1 MTSRILRLKALIE
14 HTGLSRSAIYDR
26 LDAKSPRH
34 DPSFPKSFQLGGQAV
49 GWYEAEVDAWLAKC
63 ADPANKVPAPVRK
76 QPVIRTRPR
85 TASAHHALH
94 SSQSSEQRDAH
105 KTLGDLIVEGGKIN
119 SVVEKYLAM
128 PTWTPAMGALLANGV
143 VPEDRCTS
151 VPSHAR
157 GLDNVKLEE
166 RHPRLIA
173 AQKLLDLFLADEEDG
188 ESMPSELTPLDFYIW
203 CDESN
208 VDTVWLRHF
217 NAVAGITKADEDLS
231 SAAFALLTR
240 R

>member
-1 MTSRILRLKALIE
+1 MTSRILRLRALIE

-63 ADPANKVPAPVRK
+63 ADPAQKVPVRK
-76 QPVIRTRPR
+76 KPVIRTRPKP
-85 TASAHHALH
+85 ASAHHALH

-128 PTWTPAMGALLANGV
+128 STWTPAMGALLANGV

-151 VPSHAR
+151 VPSYAR

-173 AQKLLDLFLADEEDG
+173 AQKLLDLFWADEEDG
-188 ESMPSELTPLDFYIW
+188 ESVPSELTPLDFYIW

-217 NAVAGITKADEDLS
+217 NAVARITKKEEDLS
-231 SAAFALLTR
+231 GAAFALLTR

>member
-49 GWYEAEVDAWLAKC
+49 GWYEAEVNAWLAKC
-63 ADPANKVPAPVRK
+63 ADPTQKVPAPVRK
-76 QPVIRTRPR
+76 KPITRTRTR
-85 TASAHHALH
+85 TAPAHHALH
-94 SSQSSEQRDAH
+94 SSQSSEQRDTH

-173 AQKLLDLFLADEEDG
+173 AQKLLDLFFADEEDG
-188 ESMPSELTPLDFYIW
+188 ESVPSELTPLDFYIW
-203 CDESN
+203 CDESK
-208 VDTVWLRHF
+208 VDTVWLRHI
-217 NAVAGITKADEDLS
+217 NAVAGITKADEYLS
-231 SAAFALLTR
+231 SAEFALLTR

>member
-1 MTSRILRLKALIE
+1 
-14 HTGLSRSAIYDR
+14 
-26 LDAKSPRH
+26 
-34 DPSFPKSFQLGGQAV
+34 
-49 GWYEAEVDAWLAKC
+49 
-63 ADPANKVPAPVRK
+63 
-76 QPVIRTRPR
+76 
-85 TASAHHALH
+85 
-94 SSQSSEQRDAH
+94 
-105 KTLGDLIVEGGKIN
+105 
-119 SVVEKYLAM
+119 
-128 PTWTPAMGALLANGV
+128 MGALLANGV